1 MEEQL
6 KKFIDIINEIYVEE
20 MTDEQLQDYYN
31 LAYGEYQDAMMELHK
46 RGL

>member
-6 KKFIDIINEIYVEE
+6 KKFIDIINEIDVEE
-20 MTDEQLQDYYN
+20 MTDEQLQDYHN
-31 LAYGEYQDAMMELHK
+31 LTYGEYQDAMMELHK